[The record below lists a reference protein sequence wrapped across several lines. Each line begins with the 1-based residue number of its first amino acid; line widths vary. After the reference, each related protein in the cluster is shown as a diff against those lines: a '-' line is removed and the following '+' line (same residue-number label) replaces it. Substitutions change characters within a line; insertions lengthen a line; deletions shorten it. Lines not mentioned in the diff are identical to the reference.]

1 MSSGVEVV
9 YEEPLVT
16 RVLPDVFEPVHMKQ
30 FGAEGDPVARDQFGV
45 RQVHSQNGV
54 VFLHVRA
61 EQEERGAIQPQLELR
76 QETRVVEIDAVGIA
90 YARDDIAAV
99 IK

>member
-1 MSSGVEVV
+1 
-9 YEEPLVT
+9 
-16 RVLPDVFEPVHMKQ
+16 MKQ
-30 FGAEGDPVARDQFGV
+30 FGVEGDPVARDQFGV
-45 RQVHSQNGV
+45 RQVHGQDRV

-90 YARDDIAAV
+90 FARDDIAAV
-99 IK
+99 VK